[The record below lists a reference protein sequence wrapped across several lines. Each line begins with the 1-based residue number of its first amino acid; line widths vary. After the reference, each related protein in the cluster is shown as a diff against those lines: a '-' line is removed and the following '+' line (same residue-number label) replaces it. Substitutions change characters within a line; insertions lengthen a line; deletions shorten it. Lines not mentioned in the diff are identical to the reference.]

1 MSTMSYRV
9 PILLCAIAGSCLP
22 SGFASS
28 VDVCDHH
35 DEFEVF
41 RCGIENKCHH
51 SLYPRPLI
59 FSSPSYGWSFVIFRL
74 NLLWL
79 GFDVG
84 LVLYLDKYLNLCV
97 DGDLLDNSNHVNAYT
112 SILFYTSR
120 CPFSRAVRPKF
131 DVLSS
136 MFPHIRHLVVEQSQ
150 ALPSYGIHSL
160 PSILMV
166 NQTFRIRYHGQ
177 KDLTSFIQFY
187 ELTTGLKPV
196 QYVDEGEPTSYD
208 THGNL
213 ITWLHSGSSIKEIT
227 ERDPYLVL
235 ALMFL
240 SLKLAIL
247 IFPIMGARLQTLWAS
262 YAPHLSLGILGETS
276 QLFGRAMHMIDVR
289 RLWIK
294 LRLAKTRNFQ
304 ERAKNALASVSLGK
318 STSQSGARQSES

>member
-1 MSTMSYRV
+1 MSYRV

-51 SLYPRPLI
+51 SLYPRP
-59 FSSPSYGWSFVIFRL
+59 
-74 NLLWL
+74 
-79 GFDVG
+79 
-84 LVLYLDKYLNLCV
+84 V

-150 ALPSYGIHSL
+150 ALPSVFSRYGIHSL

-318 STSQSGARQSES
+318 STSQSG

>member
-1 MSTMSYRV
+1 MDAHNR
-9 PILLCAIAGSCLP
+9 G
-22 SGFASS
+22 
-28 VDVCDHH
+28 
-35 DEFEVF
+35 
-41 RCGIENKCHH
+41 
-51 SLYPRPLI
+51 
-59 FSSPSYGWSFVIFRL
+59 
-74 NLLWL
+74 
-79 GFDVG
+79 
-84 LVLYLDKYLNLCV
+84 
-97 DGDLLDNSNHVNAYT
+97 NAYT
-112 SILFYTSR
+112 SILFYASR

-166 NQTFRIRYHGQ
+166 NQTFRIRYHRQ
-177 KDLTSFIQFY
+177 KDLASLIQFY
-187 ELTTGLKPV
+187 QHTTGLKPV
-196 QYVDEGEPTSYD
+196 QYVDEGEPTSFD
-208 THGNL
+208 TDGNL
-213 ITWLHSGSSIKEIT
+213 ITWLHNGSSIKEIA

-294 LRLAKTRNFQ
+294 LRLAKTRNFL

-318 STSQSGARQSES
+318 STSQSG

>member
-1 MSTMSYRV
+1 MSYRV
-9 PILLCAIAGSCLP
+9 TILLCAIAGSCLP

-51 SLYPRPLI
+51 SLYPRP
-59 FSSPSYGWSFVIFRL
+59 
-74 NLLWL
+74 
-79 GFDVG
+79 
-84 LVLYLDKYLNLCV
+84 V
-97 DGDLLDNSNHVNAYT
+97 DGDLLDNSNHVNA
-112 SILFYTSR
+112 ILY
-120 CPFSRAVRPKF
+120 
-131 DVLSS
+131 L
-136 MFPHIRHLVVEQSQ
+136 Q
-150 ALPSYGIHSL
+150 ALPSVFSRYGIHSL

-276 QLFGRAMHMIDVR
+276 QLFGRPMHMIDVR

-318 STSQSGARQSES
+318 STSQSG

>member
-1 MSTMSYRV
+1 MSFRISMLL
-9 PILLCAIAGSCLP
+9 LLCAIAGSCLP

-28 VDVCDHH
+28 VDVCHH
-35 DEFEVF
+35 HHELEVF
-41 RCGIENKCHH
+41 RCGIEDKCHH
-51 SLYPRPLI
+51 SLYPRPPI
-59 FSSPSYGWSFVIFRL
+59 E
-74 NLLWL
+74 
-79 GFDVG
+79 
-84 LVLYLDKYLNLCV
+84 V
-97 DGDLLDNSNHVNAYT
+97 DGDLLDRLMDAHNHGNAYT
-112 SILFYTSR
+112 SILFYASR

-150 ALPSYGIHSL
+150 ALPSVFSRYGIHSL

-166 NQTFRIRYHGQ
+166 NQTLRMRYHGQ
-177 KDLTSFIQFY
+177 KDLASLIQFY
-187 ELTTGLKPV
+187 EHTTALKPV
-196 QYVDEGEPTSYD
+196 QYVDEGEPTSFD
-208 THGNL
+208 SDGNL
-213 ITWLHSGSSIKEIT
+213 ITWLQNGSSIREIG

-247 IFPIMGARLQTLWAS
+247 IFPIIGARLKTLWAS
-262 YAPHLSLGILGETS
+262 HAPHLSLGILGETS

-294 LRLAKTRNFQ
+294 LRLTKTRNFQ

-318 STSQSGARQSES
+318 STSQSA

>member
-1 MSTMSYRV
+1 MSYRV
-9 PILLCAIAGSCLP
+9 PILLLILLCAIAGSRLP
-22 SGFASS
+22 SAFASS
-28 VDVCDHH
+28 ADVCDHH

-51 SLYPRPLI
+51 SLLPRPPLE
-59 FSSPSYGWSFVIFRL
+59 
-74 NLLWL
+74 
-79 GFDVG
+79 
-84 LVLYLDKYLNLCV
+84 V
-97 DGDLLDNSNHVNAYT
+97 DGDLLDSLMDSNLGNAFT

-120 CPFSRAVRPKF
+120 CQFSRAVRPKF

-150 ALPSYGIHSL
+150 ALPSVFSRYGIHSL

-177 KDLTSFIQFY
+177 KDLASLIQFY
-187 ELTTGLKPV
+187 QLTTGLKPV
-196 QYVDEGEPTSYD
+196 QYVDEGEPTSLD
-208 THGNL
+208 IDGNL
-213 ITWLHSGSSIKEIT
+213 ITWLQNGSSIKEIA

-235 ALMFL
+235 ALVFL

-247 IFPIMGARLQTLWAS
+247 ISPIMGARLKALWAS

-318 STSQSGARQSES
+318 STSQSG

>member
-1 MSTMSYRV
+1 MSYRV

-51 SLYPRPLI
+51 SLYPRP
-59 FSSPSYGWSFVIFRL
+59 
-74 NLLWL
+74 
-79 GFDVG
+79 
-84 LVLYLDKYLNLCV
+84 YLNLCVCCLIQV

-150 ALPSYGIHSL
+150 ALPSVFSRYGIHSL

-318 STSQSGARQSES
+318 STSQSG

>member
-1 MSTMSYRV
+1 MSYRV

-35 DEFEVF
+35 DEFVVF

-51 SLYPRPLI
+51 SLYPRPPLE
-59 FSSPSYGWSFVIFRL
+59 
-74 NLLWL
+74 
-79 GFDVG
+79 
-84 LVLYLDKYLNLCV
+84 V
-97 DGDLLDNSNHVNAYT
+97 DSLMDAHNRGNAYT
-112 SILFYTSR
+112 SILFYASR

-177 KDLTSFIQFY
+177 KDLASLIQFY
-187 ELTTGLKPV
+187 QHTTGLKLV
-196 QYVDEGEPTSYD
+196 QYVDEGEPTSFD
-208 THGNL
+208 TDGNL
-213 ITWLHSGSSIKEIT
+213 ITWLHNGSSIKEIA

-318 STSQSGARQSES
+318 STSQSG